1 MHVKCP
7 RCDGVGKEGKIDC
20 PLCNGRGHVEEK
32 RAREYAL
39 QNFDCTIQF
48 WNQDDHR
55 REEG

>member
-7 RCDGVGKEGKIDC
+7 RCDGTGKHNGFDC
-20 PLCNGRGHVEEK
+20 ALCGGRGHVEVV
-32 RAREYAL
+32 RAKAYIA
-39 QNFDCTIQF
+39 NFDSTIPF